1 MRRLVL
7 QGTAIVLGGT
17 SVLLAWAWSEARPS
31 FVVLGLATVL
41 GLMRFARRFPE
52 PGRWQLIVAAVTTFA
67 GSVALAGLLPSTR
80 VLCDCPLPANAVRAC
95 ACAVD
100 HHLPLRLAAVA
111 GAVMSGVLVLW
122 SRRRSHVPPQVLGSA
137 R

>member
-17 SVLLAWAWSEARPS
+17 SGLLAWAWSEARLA

-41 GLMRFARRFPE
+41 GLMWFARRFPE
-52 PGRWQLIVAAVTTFA
+52 SGRSQLLVAAVATFV
-67 GSVALAGLLPSTR
+67 GSVALAVLVPSTR
-80 VLCDCPLPANAVRAC
+80 VLCDCPLPSHALRAC
-95 ACAVD
+95 ACPAD
-100 HHLPLRLAAVA
+100 DHLPLRTAAVA
-111 GAVMSGVLVLW
+111 AGTVISGLLVLW
-122 SRRRSHVPPQVLGSA
+122 SRRRSHPPPVLGSV